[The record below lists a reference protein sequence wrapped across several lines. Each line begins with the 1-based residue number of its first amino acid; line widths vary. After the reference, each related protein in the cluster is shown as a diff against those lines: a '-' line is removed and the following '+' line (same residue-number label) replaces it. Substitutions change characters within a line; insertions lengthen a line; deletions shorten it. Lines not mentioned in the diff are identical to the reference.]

1 MSATGVPAELVQIF
15 REEAAEHLNG
25 MDACLLA
32 VEAGQASEQT
42 TDALFR
48 HAHSIKGG
56 AGMVG
61 LPEAGAIANAI
72 EDVLERARETGALSP
87 RLTEL
92 LLHATDALRHA
103 IAGER
108 GVASAAVEALA
119 AGGLESAPPAGPQ
132 LAPENGIPTHEGL
145 PRGNGTPAQ
154 GEPLAENGTPAGGES
169 PAQHAIEQR
178 LDATEHAQEAG
189 DAPKVPA
196 RSHSIRVAAHKVD
209 RMLDAVGE
217 TVLHHRRLE
226 HMLAGAPRAADETVA
241 QEVDRGERLL
251 DELQETVLEL
261 RMVPLSS
268 ITSPLPRAV
277 RDLAATEGKQV
288 DLRITGAETQLD
300 RVLLDGMS
308 EAITHLLRNAVA
320 HGIEPPDVR
329 EQAGKPRRGELE
341 LHAEPRGGQV
351 AIEVRDDGVG
361 VAVEALAEGTRRG
374 SLVDVLAE
382 PGFSTAGGVSEIAGR
397 GVGLDAVK
405 RQVESVGG
413 SVAIDT
419 EPGRG
424 TTTTLLLPV
433 TLALLRVLVL
443 RRGAQR
449 FGLPLAS
456 VNEVVAVEQV
466 MMLEG
471 RPSILVR
478 EESLRLRDLA
488 PVLGMAAPDLPEV
501 SRALVV
507 DTSNGRL
514 AVACEEVIGEQEVL
528 VKPLGLPLTEESSY
542 LGAAILSDGAVM
554 LVLDPAHLVRR
565 AARTSAVTRV
575 GAVATSKERRA
586 PKVLVVDDQFTVR
599 ELQRS
604 ILRASGYRVEVACD
618 GREALDVL
626 RAAGDFDIVV
636 TDLQM
641 PELDG
646 LELLAAIR
654 ADPDRS
660 SLPVVVVTSRGSEE
674 DRKRGAEA
682 GADAYIVKDEFDQQA
697 LLETVKRL
705 VGEQ

>member
-1 MSATGVPAELVQIF
+1 MTAAGVPAELVQIF
-15 REEAAEHLNG
+15 REEAAEHLDG

-32 VEAGQASEQT
+32 AEAGQASSQT
-42 TDALFR
+42 TDTLFR
-48 HAHSIKGG
+48 HAHSIKGS

-61 LPEAGAIANAI
+61 LQEAGAIANAI
-72 EDVLERARETGALSP
+72 EDVLERAREAGALSP
-87 RLTEL
+87 VLTGP

-103 IAGER
+103 VAGER
-108 GVASAAVEALA
+108 GVAPAAVEALTIGA
-119 AGGLESAPPAGPQ
+119 PASGESPEEKNETPTNRGLPAGSGTPADGEPPAETASPV
-132 LAPENGIPTHEGL
+132 A
-145 PRGNGTPAQ
+145 NGTPA
-154 GEPLAENGTPAGGES
+154 
-169 PAQHAIEQR
+169 
-178 LDATEHAQEAG
+178 
-189 DAPKVPA
+189 
-196 RSHSIRVAAHKVD
+196 RSNSIRVAAEKVD

-226 HMLAGAPRAADETVA
+226 HMLGGASRGAEEAIER
-241 QEVDRGERLL
+241 EVDRGERLL

-268 ITSPLPRAV
+268 ITGPLPRAV
-277 RDLAATEGKQV
+277 RDLAAAEGKQV
-288 DLRITGAETQLD
+288 ELKITGAETQLD

-308 EAITHLLRNAVA
+308 EAIAHLLRNAVA
-320 HGIEPPDVR
+320 HGIELPDVR
-329 EQAGKPRRGELE
+329 ERAGKPRRGELE
-341 LHAEPRGGQV
+341 LHARARGGQV
-351 AIEVRDDGVG
+351 AIEVRDDGGG
-361 VAVEALAEGTRRG
+361 VAAAALAEGARRG
-374 SLVDVLAE
+374 SLVDVLTE
-382 PGFSTAGGVSEIAGR
+382 PGFSTAEGVSEIAGR

-424 TTTTLLLPV
+424 TSTTLLLPV
-433 TLALLRVLVL
+433 TLALLRVLIL

-456 VNEVVAVEQV
+456 VREVVAVEQV

-478 EESLRLRDLA
+478 GESLRLCDLA

-507 DTSNGRL
+507 EATNGRL
-514 AVACEEVIGEQEVL
+514 AVACEEAIGEQEVL
-528 VKPLGLPLTEESSY
+528 VKPLGLSLGRESGY
-542 LGAAILSDGAVM
+542 LGAAILGDGAVM
-554 LVLDPAHLVRR
+554 LVLDPAHLVRQSSR
-565 AARTSAVTRV
+565 ACTAARVGVAATRE
-575 GAVATSKERRA
+575 ARQT

-618 GREALDVL
+618 GREALEAL
-626 RAAGDFDIVV
+626 GAKGDFDIVV

-641 PELDG
+641 PEMDG

-654 ADPDRS
+654 SDPQRA

-697 LLETVKRL
+697 LLETVRRL
-705 VGEQ
+705 VGER